1 MDKFPDTLNRKTCV
15 DRMAIKQTELI
26 KETRKNMSDA
36 ITNYTEECNPIMILE
51 FPDRLW
57 HEHKIVI
64 IKELLEKFGKLKV
77 TNPQIIAC
85 VTSTI
90 SDIKDIPPNV
100 KKITIEFP
108 FNNE

>member
-1 MDKFPDTLNRKTCV
+1 MDKFPDTLSRKTCI
-15 DRMAIKQTELI
+15 DRMTIKQIDLI
-26 KETRKNMSDA
+26 KETRKLMAELIAKYVED
-36 ITNYTEECNPIMILE
+36 CNPIMILE

-57 HEHKIVI
+57 HEHKITI

-77 TNPQIIAC
+77 TNPQTIAN

-90 SDIKDIPPNV
+90 SDVKDVPTNV
-100 KKITIEFP
+100 KRITIEFP